1 MSTEQ
6 TRTQAVDSILQVI
19 RDVKSNL
26 DEMCDSISPFTGNKR
41 VVTST
46 NSKLCL
52 DTGYCTVSDP
62 NFSSDNPAMP
72 EYIRNSTVKDDNQIE
87 WAYSIQSNDDFLLQP
102 AAFTNDDPPKAT
114 LWGLSKLTLIVDP
127 ANSDLTGA
135 IMLNDDW
142 FEISTTYFENFVD
155 AFISYKLLSTTYST
169 SANVN

>member
-6 TRTQAVDSILQVI
+6 TQAVDSILQVI
-19 RDVKSNL
+19 KDVKANL

-41 VVTST
+41 VVSSS

-62 NFSSDNPAMP
+62 NFSIDNQSMP
-72 EYIRNSTVKDDNQIE
+72 EYIRNSTVKDDEQVQ
-87 WAYSIQSNDDFLLQP
+87 WSYSIQSSDDFLLQP
-102 AAFTNDDPPKAT
+102 ATFTNDDPPKAI

-127 ANSDLTGA
+127 ATADLTGA

-142 FEISTTYFENFVD
+142 YQINTTYFENFTD